1 MKNLFLFAGLLLL
14 AATAF
19 GQKAIQDKAMFYQQ
33 ERMVYKQ
40 WDKKKFEPTSGFLGL
55 NPYYWLTWGLH
66 PNYSDLDRRPLSPWG
81 PQTQR
86 LGLVAAMNT
95 TSGAYKLESD
105 TLRNTSLVE
114 ISNHSGALSAADPLW
129 LMYYSKELRPIME
142 HSMQNLLMPLPVAV
156 RAKVISEGL
165 YEWYNNEL
173 NMLKER
179 IEGARSSNMDR
190 GSRILAYHRMLMEFR
205 SLAAAWGNRTATA
218 GLNIKS
224 TEKQQQV
231 KSGLVSPG
239 AWSPASDVEIAR
251 EVIRSRKY

>member
-1 MKNLFLFAGLLLL
+1 MMAIKS
-14 AATAF
+14 AF
-19 GQKAIQDKAMFYQQ
+19 SQKAIQDKAMFYQQ

-66 PNYSDLDRRPLSPWG
+66 PNYPDVDRRPLSPWG

-86 LGLVAAMNT
+86 LALVGTMNL
-95 TSGAYKLESD
+95 TSNAYKLESD
-105 TLRNTSLVE
+105 TLRNTSLLE
-114 ISNHSGALSAADPLW
+114 ISNQSGAVSAADPLW
-129 LMYYSKELRPIME
+129 LMYYSKELRPVLE
-142 HSMQNLLMPLPVAV
+142 HSMQSVLTPLPMAV
-156 RAKVISEGL
+156 RSKVISEGL
-165 YEWYNNEL
+165 YEWYNSEL

-190 GSRILAYHRMLMEFR
+190 GSRILAYHRMLMEYR
-205 SLAAAWGNRTATA
+205 SLAAAWANRTATA

-231 KSGLVSPG
+231 KSGLVTPG
-239 AWSPASDVEIAR
+239 VWSPASDVEIAK